1 MDMHNPPDIGMN
13 IMNIR
18 RQKNMSMDVLSK
30 RSGVSKSML
39 SQIEQEKTNPTVV
52 TVWKIARALDIPVEE
67 LLYTNGD
74 YQIEVLRREDAPLI
88 YADSHKCII
97 RVISPIHMADNLE
110 LYHMTIKPTGKLESQ
125 PHFPKSEE
133 FLTVIAGQ
141 IKITSGNNSSIL
153 NEGDTGRYRADIS
166 HSIENLRD
174 SESTLYLTVWVPKQ

>member
-1 MDMHNPPDIGMN
+1 MDMHQPPDIGLN

-18 RQKNMSMDVLSK
+18 KQKNMSMDALSK

-52 TVWKIARALDIPVEE
+52 TVWKIARALDVSVEE
-67 LLYTNGD
+67 LLQTNGD
-74 YQIEVLRREDAPLI
+74 YQIEVLRWEDAPVI
-88 YADSHKCII
+88 FSDDRSCII
-97 RVISPIHMADNLE
+97 RVNSPIHMADNLE
-110 LYHMTIKPTGKLESQ
+110 LYHMTFKPHGKLSSL

-133 FLTVIAGQ
+133 FLTVISGQ
-141 IKITSGNNSSIL
+141 FKVTSGSNSSIL

-174 SESTLYLTVWVPKQ
+174 AESTIYLTVWFPK